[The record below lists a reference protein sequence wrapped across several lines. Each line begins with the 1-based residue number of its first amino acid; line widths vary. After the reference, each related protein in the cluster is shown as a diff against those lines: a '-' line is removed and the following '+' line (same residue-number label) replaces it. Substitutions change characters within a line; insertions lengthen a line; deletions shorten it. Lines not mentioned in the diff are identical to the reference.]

1 MILEITFAHTSDL
14 HIGAKCRGIGAKGEI
29 RKHEILNTF
38 LNILRMCTEENV
50 DILFIAGDLFD
61 DVEAVSEQDIKALK
75 QAISVSNFK
84 VVISPGNHDPFTP
97 DSPYFSTWPDNV
109 WIFKNDKL
117 EFIEFSDLK
126 LRVWG
131 HAFKSAYEKKHL
143 LCGIKVPNDDFMNIG
158 VMHGNLSNI
167 DESVYCPVL
176 LSEVQRSGL
185 NYLALGH
192 IHKRSKLNSI
202 GNTYYSYCGCPEGT
216 GFDET
221 GEKGFYIGR
230 MSNDFLR
237 LEFKPC
243 SKRNYEIL
251 KVDVTDAES
260 DFEIYN
266 LILEKI
272 KKNYK
277 EKYMNN
283 IYRIIL
289 TGEVSE
295 YYFIN
300 TSKIETYLS
309 DFVFFVSVLDNT
321 ETKIDIKNLEFR
333 NDFKSIFIKKM
344 MLKID
349 TSADDSERYV
359 NKEALKIGLK
369 AFSEEVKYIDN

>member
-1 MILEITFAHTSDL
+1 MEIKFAHTSDL

-29 RKHEILNTF
+29 RRHEILNTF
-38 LNILRMCTEENV
+38 FNIMRMCTENNI

-61 DVEAVSEQDIKALK
+61 DVGAVSEQDIKSLKRAL
-75 QAISVSNFK
+75 SMGNFE

-97 DSPYFSTWPDNV
+97 DSPYNSVWPDNV

-117 EFIEFSDLK
+117 EFIEFPDLK

-131 HAFKSAYEKKHL
+131 HAFKGAYEKKHL
-143 LCGIKVPNDDFMNIG
+143 LQGIRVPNDDFMNIG
-158 VMHGNLSNI
+158 VMHGSLSNF
-167 DESVYCPVL
+167 DNSVYFPIFP
-176 LSEVQRSGL
+176 SEVQTSDL

-192 IHKRSKLNSI
+192 IHKRSELNLI
-202 GNTYYSYCGCPEGT
+202 GNTYYAYCGCPEAT

-230 MSNDFLR
+230 MSDNYLK

-251 KVDVTDAES
+251 KVDVTNLES

-272 KKNYK
+272 KENYK

-289 TGEVSE
+289 TGEISE

-309 DFVFFVSVLDNT
+309 DFVFFISVLDNT

-333 NDFKSIFIKKM
+333 NDFKSVFIKKM

-349 TSADDSERYV
+349 NSADDCEKLI

-369 AFSEEVKYIDN
+369 AFSEEVKYNDN